1 MTLLDKIRTR
11 YTAGV
16 FVNSPSN
23 TSTIDILI
31 DTSYSTE
38 IPFVSITVPVYN
50 QEQIIVENLTSIVQK
65 TSGSFELIIICDACS
80 DATETKILTWHLSL
94 QLIPNLTRLLVLTS
108 SQPLFETS
116 ADNLGFFCSRG
127 KYFLEI
133 QADMKIMDTGYNMKL
148 LQPFLRDP
156 TIIGISGRCCCNFS
170 ITLGYGKLGMSI
182 ESTIQELGIN
192 PNYYYIS
199 NTCNR
204 GPLLLDGEKVRQL
217 GYLDEQNFFLDDSD
231 HDLFARAYVQKGWIC
246 GYVPI
251 DVYAP
256 IANGSTRKERDPLNR
271 NAYEVK
277 KSQTQNGNNGFLST
291 HRHLLVDKEIICNPL

>member
-1 MTLLDKIRTR
+1 MSLLDRIRNR
-11 YTAGV
+11 YAAGV
-16 FVNSPSN
+16 FIHSPSN

-38 IPFVSITVPVYN
+38 LPCISITVPVYN

-65 TSGSFELIIICDACS
+65 TSGTFELIIICDACS
-80 DATETKILTWHLSL
+80 DATESNILTWHSSL
-94 QLIPNLTRLLVLTS
+94 QTVPHLTRVLVLTS

-133 QADMKIMDTGYNMKL
+133 QADMKILDTGYNMRL

-170 ITLGYGKLGMSI
+170 ITLGYGKLGMSM
-182 ESTIQELGIN
+182 ESTIQELGID
-192 PNYYYIS
+192 PNYYYIG

-204 GPLLLDGEKVRQL
+204 EPLLLDGEKVKEL

-256 IANGSTRKERDPLNR
+256 IANGSTRKERDALNR
-271 NAYEVK
+271 HAYELK
-277 KSQTQNGNNGFLST
+277 KSQTQNGTHGFLTT
-291 HRHLLVDKEIICNPL
+291 HRHLLVDKEIVCKPL